1 MTESTNNSG
10 CFDCLSE
17 KERSRCPVQR
27 RFSKRKKKCSY
38 AASSVR
44 RKDIQTRHGFR
55 PVTWTE
61 IFQPA
66 LCSLTMT

>member
-27 RFSKRKKKCSY
+27 RFSKRKKNAPTLRPLCGGKTSKRATASVPSPGQKSSSLLY
-38 AASSVR
+38 A
-44 RKDIQTRHGFR
+44 
-55 PVTWTE
+55 
-61 IFQPA
+61 
-66 LCSLTMT
+66 L